1 MNLFHNVANQRQVNN
16 DFLNLKLN
24 LMNDA
29 FNWCIRI
36 LEYYSVELGMT
47 YKELN
52 VWVFR
57 IIEPIIFIGMTG
69 YIFWLRNK

>member
-1 MNLFHNVANQRQVNN
+1 MNEVF
-16 DFLNLKLN
+16 D
-24 LMNDA
+24 
-29 FNWCIRI
+29 WCIRI